1 MVQGCT
7 GQYFSLY
14 CPKRSALYPHH
25 CSHFF
30 LHFIFFLVLPL
41 SFLSSIVHHT
51 FFQVPDT
58 ILRTVIIPEGIKGI
72 VRGIAATPWQMI
84 PADLSLWF
92 CSGLVLSVITR
103 EIIWKQR
110 HGTAEHLLAIQT
122 KHHDQCLSHWAC
134 VCRQS
139 NLLSVCVVWLED
151 KGNVHHPQECIAIL
165 RSLNGPHSASE
176 WQVIKLC
183 RCCRGSR
190 GYGSGRL

>member
-14 CPKRSALYPHH
+14 CPKRSTLYPHH

-30 LHFIFFLVLPL
+30 LPFIFFLVLPL

-72 VRGIAATPWQMI
+72 VRGIAAAPWQMI

-92 CSGLVLSVITR
+92 CSGLVLKCHNQGDHLET
-103 EIIWKQR
+103 
-110 HGTAEHLLAIQT
+110 TTEHLLAIQT
-122 KHHDQCLSHWAC
+122 KHHDQCLSHWPC

-151 KGNVHHPQECIAIL
+151 IGSVHHPHECTEIIERATFSF
-165 RSLNGPHSASE
+165 RMAGH
-176 WQVIKLC
+176 
-183 RCCRGSR
+183 
-190 GYGSGRL
+190 